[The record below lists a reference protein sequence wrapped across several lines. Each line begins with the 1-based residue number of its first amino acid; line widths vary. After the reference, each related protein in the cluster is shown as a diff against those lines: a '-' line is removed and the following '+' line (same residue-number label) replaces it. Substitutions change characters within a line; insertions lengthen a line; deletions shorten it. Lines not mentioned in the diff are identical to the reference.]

1 MKNKKIVVTG
11 GAGFIGS
18 NIARKLAK
26 DNQITIL
33 DNFTTG
39 RRKNIDDLVANGV
52 SLIKDDIRNISM
64 LKRIFK
70 GADYVFHQ
78 AAIASVPLSIQDPIL
93 ANEVNLTGTLNVLV
107 AARDNNVGRVVFA
120 SSCAVY
126 GDDPTPKKAETI
138 IPKPL
143 SPYAVTKMIG
153 EHYCRVFHE
162 IYGLSAVSL
171 RYFNVYGPYQD
182 PKSDY
187 AAAIPKFIEKLQR
200 DKPPTIYGDGRQT
213 RDFVFV
219 EDVVAAN
226 ISAAE
231 KKSIDGQIINIASGK
246 DTTINA
252 IVTKLIKLFKSGV
265 KPVYEEERKGE
276 IKYSLADITKAG
288 KLLGYEPKFNLESGL
303 KKTVEYFNA
312 ASR

>member
-288 KLLGYEPKFNLESGL
+288 KLLGYKPKFDLESGL

>member
-1 MKNKKIVVTG
+1 MRGKKIVITG

-52 SLIKDDIRNISM
+52 SLIKDDIRNISA

-78 AAIASVPLSIQDPIL
+78 AAIASVPLSIQDPVL

-107 AARDNNVGRVVFA
+107 AARDNNVGGVVFA

-126 GDDPTPKKAETI
+126 GDDPTPKKVETI

-143 SPYAVTKMIG
+143 SPYAVTKVIG

-187 AAAIPKFIEKLQR
+187 AAAIPKFIERFQHG
-200 DKPPTIYGDGRQT
+200 KPPTIYGDGRQT

-226 ISAAE
+226 ILAAE
-231 KKSIDGQIINIASGK
+231 KKNIDGQIINIASGK

-288 KLLGYEPKFNLESGL
+288 KLLGYAPKFNLESGL